1 MRHLAL
7 ECYCRN
13 TDGHENLSYGQI
25 HTIKLETWL
34 SIQSEYKQN
43 HDKNNASTFY
53 RGKYCS
59 IALTRHF

>member
-34 SIQSEYKQN
+34 SIQSE
-43 HDKNNASTFY
+43 
-53 RGKYCS
+53 
-59 IALTRHF
+59 